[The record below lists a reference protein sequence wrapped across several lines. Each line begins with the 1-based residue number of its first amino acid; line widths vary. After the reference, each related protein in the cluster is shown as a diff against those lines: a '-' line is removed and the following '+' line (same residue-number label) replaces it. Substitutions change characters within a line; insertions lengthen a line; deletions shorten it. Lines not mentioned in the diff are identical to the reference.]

1 MKKCQYAVVA
11 LCQAPYLLDDPNVG
25 MIFPRANH
33 YPFFIC
39 KLISAYS
46 DSRGLLGAR
55 KASSSLLFVIFISQR
70 GNALFQEV
78 LVYATILLLTL
89 LLWLFAPPNFL
100 IRLEL
105 LLIDERL
112 HWSEPCMALR
122 MSFEASLFREPHH
135 FSTKNKDIHRFTDHQ
150 FTISFSHNSVL
161 SINGSRIRPLNENMK
176 KCQYALSVVVALCQA
191 PYLLEGMVFP
201 RAKHYL
207 FLICKL
213 ISAYSDSRGLLEARK
228 ASSSLLSVIFISQ
241 LHWSEPC
248 MALRMSSEASLFRE
262 PHHFSTKNKDIHRFT
277 DHQFTISFSH
287 NSVLSAANCLRDM
300 ECQEEVDV
308 PKAFVNPGGD
318 FGIVPAQLVLMS
330 KDHNIHCFSAAILRR
345 AGECKCD
352 QEASP
357 EKAIHHNL
365 TDLSFLPCPCGFVY
379 VSSPLFRST
388 KTMDVATT
396 VSFPKQVC
404 EDK

>member
-1 MKKCQYAVVA
+1 VVA

-25 MIFPRANH
+25 MIFPRAKH

-46 DSRGLLGAR
+46 DSRGLLEAR

-78 LVYATILLLTL
+78 LVYATILLLRL

-161 SINGSRIRPLNENMK
+161 S
-176 KCQYALSVVVALCQA
+176 
-191 PYLLEGMVFP
+191 
-201 RAKHYL
+201 
-207 FLICKL
+207 
-213 ISAYSDSRGLLEARK
+213 
-228 ASSSLLSVIFISQ
+228 
-241 LHWSEPC
+241 
-248 MALRMSSEASLFRE
+248 
-262 PHHFSTKNKDIHRFT
+262 
-277 DHQFTISFSH
+277 
-287 NSVLSAANCLRDM
+287 AANCLRDM
-300 ECQEEVDV
+300 ECQEEVDI

-352 QEASP
+352 QEAFTRKGNSSQFNRSKLLTMSLRICLCLFSSIQINQNDGRSP
-357 EKAIHHNL
+357 RRSASPNKYERTSSNNAL
-365 TDLSFLPCPCGFVY
+365 FFSYFLSISIAHSILFVNR
-379 VSSPLFRST
+379 VCVT
-388 KTMDVATT
+388 DVAA
-396 VSFPKQVC
+396 SFESLKLNKS
-404 EDK
+404 ER

>member
-25 MIFPRANH
+25 MIFPRAKH
-33 YPFFIC
+33 YPFLIC

-105 LLIDERL
+105 LLIDKRL

-161 SINGSRIRPLNENMK
+161 S
-176 KCQYALSVVVALCQA
+176 
-191 PYLLEGMVFP
+191 
-201 RAKHYL
+201 
-207 FLICKL
+207 
-213 ISAYSDSRGLLEARK
+213 
-228 ASSSLLSVIFISQ
+228 
-241 LHWSEPC
+241 
-248 MALRMSSEASLFRE
+248 
-262 PHHFSTKNKDIHRFT
+262 
-277 DHQFTISFSH
+277 
-287 NSVLSAANCLRDM
+287 AANCLRDM
-300 ECQEEVDV
+300 ECQEEVDI

-345 AGECKCD
+345 ADECKCD

-388 KTMDVATT
+388 KTMDVAHDGQLPQTSMRGQVVT
-396 VSFPKQVC
+396 VLYFLVISLVSQLHTAYCLSTEFVLLTLLHLLKV
-404 EDK
+404 

>member
-1 MKKCQYAVVA
+1 INGYQIRPLNENMKKCQYAVVA

-25 MIFPRANH
+25 MIFPRAKH
-33 YPFFIC
+33 YPFLIC

-105 LLIDERL
+105 LLIDKRL

-161 SINGSRIRPLNENMK
+161 S
-176 KCQYALSVVVALCQA
+176 
-191 PYLLEGMVFP
+191 
-201 RAKHYL
+201 
-207 FLICKL
+207 
-213 ISAYSDSRGLLEARK
+213 
-228 ASSSLLSVIFISQ
+228 
-241 LHWSEPC
+241 
-248 MALRMSSEASLFRE
+248 
-262 PHHFSTKNKDIHRFT
+262 
-277 DHQFTISFSH
+277 
-287 NSVLSAANCLRDM
+287 AANCLRDM
-300 ECQEEVDV
+300 ECQEEVDI

-345 AGECKCD
+345 ADECKCD

-365 TDLSFLPCPCGFVY
+365 TMDAADLSFLPCPCGFVY

-388 KTMDVATT
+388 KTMDVAHDGQLPQTKFVLLT
-396 VSFPKQVC
+396 LLHLLKV
-404 EDK
+404 